1 MKILLPTDGS
11 EACNAALQGI
21 LTRLRWFA
29 TTPDLALIHVHP
41 ALPYARAVAWAGKEA
56 VHKYYED
63 ESGTVLEAAASA
75 LASSGAPVARV
86 ARVGD
91 PAHEIVAYAG
101 EWRADLIAMGA
112 KGHGA
117 LAAVLLGSV
126 TQKVIA
132 TSAIPV
138 LLLR

>member
-11 EACNAALQGI
+11 EASIASMRNFLP
-21 LTRLRWFA
+21 RLAWFA
-29 TTPDLALIHVHP
+29 VPPELALLHVHP

-63 ESGTVLEAAASA
+63 ESTAVLDAASNA
-75 LASSGAPVARV
+75 LASSGASIARV
-86 ARVGD
+86 MRVGD
-91 PAHEIVAYAG
+91 PAHEICKYAS
-101 EWRADLIAMGA
+101 EWHADLIAMGT

-126 TQKVIA
+126 AQKVIA

-138 LLLR
+138 LLLQ